1 MCCPPVSQCIYS
13 YALQH
18 EVEIQGSW
26 WQPPCFKGWLKHSYT
41 ISPSDI
47 VLQRSFL
54 IICFSNCP
62 SWPHNFLFY
71 CPVLLGDKT
80 CEELTKLEPEN
91 FRKPNRVTFKVKT
104 SFTQYDFVLL
114 LKWIVSGISSV
125 SLAQNRHG
133 CAPPTGTTENYR
145 RKWKRKRKEKTRR
158 RWCLAV
164 KSGFREVSYLY
175 SPLPGTT
182 CVKTVKWR
190 PWPQLNDSW
199 PRVHGQVVVIIVQV
213 VKDALLHQR
222 LIDGFL
228 ENSFEVFP
236 WLLFQVNF
244 LIFYLMG

>member
-26 WQPPCFKGWLKHSYT
+26 WQPPCFKSWLKHSYT
-41 ISPSDI
+41 ISPSDV

-104 SFTQYDFVLL
+104 SFTQYDFILL
-114 LKWIVSGISSV
+114 LKWIVSGISRV
-125 SLAQNRHG
+125 S
-133 CAPPTGTTENYR
+133 
-145 RKWKRKRKEKTRR
+145 
-158 RWCLAV
+158 
-164 KSGFREVSYLY
+164 
-175 SPLPGTT
+175 
-182 CVKTVKWR
+182 
-190 PWPQLNDSW
+190 PWPRTDMVVRHLL
-199 PRVHGQVVVIIVQV
+199 GQQKTTGVSGRGKERKKPGDDGAWLSSQASERFPIYTVRFQE
-213 VKDALLHQR
+213 LH
-222 LIDGFL
+222 
-228 ENSFEVFP
+228 VWKP
-236 WLLFQVNF
+236 
-244 LIFYLMG
+244 